1 MTITVYTKTHCQ
13 QCLMTKR
20 WLDKRGHQYTTVN
33 LEESP
38 DDLAAVQELGYAQAP
53 VVVVSKRGGPDV
65 HWSGF
70 DPIELSEYIGEVSA

>member
-53 VVVVSKRGGPDV
+53 VVVVSKGQGPDV

-70 DPIELSEYIGEVSA
+70 NPTMLSAHLGEVAA

>member
-1 MTITVYTKTHCQ
+1 MTITVYTKTDCQ
-13 QCLMTKR
+13 QCTATKH
-20 WLDKRGHQYTTVN
+20 WLDRRGHTYQTIN

-38 DDLAAVQELGYAQAP
+38 DDLEAIQKLGYAQAP

-70 DPIELSEYIGEVSA
+70 NPTMLTAHLGEVAA